1 MRDIVSYAKS
11 LYIEIIPEIDSP
23 GHIQAE
29 MLRFSSAFCFIFF
42 LSSSWILPS
51 FCKLSSLSYLPAC
64 FFPYFPDIPS

>member
-29 MLRFSSAFCFIFF
+29 MFHFVKLDCHHLPFAQFPGH
-42 LSSSWILPS
+42 LSCLP
-51 FCKLSSLSYLPAC
+51 
-64 FFPYFPDIPS
+64 